1 MYALISLNLNNLTES
16 SQRQDFYSYL
26 EDKHFIK
33 SNKLDTV
40 WFINYNST
48 DEDAII
54 STTKNHI
61 QHAAIISKTID
72 YDVIIGVCK
81 NKPIEY

>member
-1 MYALISLNLNNLTES
+1 MYALISLNLNNLKKP
-16 SQRQDFYSYL
+16 SQRQDFYDYL
-26 EDKHFIK
+26 EGEHFVK
-33 SNKLDTV
+33 SDKLDTV

-48 DEDAII
+48 DEAAII
-54 STTKNHI
+54 RTTKNHI
-61 QHAAIISKTID
+61 QHAATISKTID